1 MAKIERKD
9 VEHVARLARLAL
21 TEEEKELIQMQLETM
36 IEYAAILKEVD
47 TEGVEP
53 AAHGVSLTNV
63 LRPDERRPSLP
74 REKALANAP
83 EARDGYF
90 YVPRILDE

>member
-1 MAKIERKD
+1 MAIIERKD
-9 VEHVARLARLAL
+9 VELAAKMARIAVTQDEVSTIHQQLDAVLEQARVLS
-21 TEEEKELIQMQLETM
+21 
-36 IEYAAILKEVD
+36 EVD

-53 AAHGVSLTNV
+53 MAHAVSHTNV
-63 LRPDERRPSLP
+63 LRADDVRPSLP

-83 EARDGYF
+83 DARDGYF